1 MYFDDYMELF
11 HENEINNAEYY
22 TSIELQGEERINEKR
37 IKSKEMK

>member
-11 HENEINNAEYY
+11 HEDELRNAEYY
-22 TSIELQGEERINEKR
+22 CTVELQGEERINEKR